1 LALVEEEPERAPVE
15 AEDEGEVVEGKLR
28 EEKSS
33 ALLVARLPAAGKLP
47 MENAGTELLF
57 FEEELCPVCEAAP
70 AAPALDF
77 VGVDGGGAGVVGVDG
92 SWCVLWKFKSAPR
105 AIKTEFLA
113 YVGGAAAVVFGV
125 VIGFCVFLFTVVVGL
140 PFPPPPPPPPLG

>member
-1 LALVEEEPERAPVE
+1 
-15 AEDEGEVVEGKLR
+15 VVEGKLR

-47 MENAGTELLF
+47 MGNAGTELLF
-57 FEEELCPVCEAAP
+57 FEELCPVCEAAP

-77 VGVDGGGAGVVGVDG
+77 VGVDGGGAGVVGGVGVGVDG
-92 SWCVLWKFKSAPR
+92 SWCVLWKFKSVPR
-105 AIKTEFLA
+105 VIKTEFSA

-140 PFPPPPPPPPLG
+140 PFPPPPPKPPLPTVG